1 MSTGS
6 AIQSKLTFERK
17 GQHDTAKA
25 KKGNTS
31 TRNDDDIEFESHA
44 TKRTHLQ
51 LEEGNTDHLELPDN
65 SPRNSSSTG
74 SMFSSDSTATIKD
87 PRERGPRE
95 YRAPIVRS
103 EDDTERLKIVR
114 LERLKDKEDRY
125 SSHISFL
132 KECVEAKVIPKGLRI
147 DLEPSIGNYDE
158 AFCEKWYKR

>member
-51 LEEGNTDHLELPDN
+51 LEEGDHLELPDD
-65 SPRNSSSTG
+65 SPLSGSASSL
-74 SMFSSDSTATIKD
+74 FNSDSTATIRD
-87 PRERGPRE
+87 LRERGPRE
-95 YRAPIVRS
+95 YRAPIKRS
-103 EDDTERLKIVR
+103 QDDTERLKIVR

-132 KECVEAKVIPKGLRI
+132 KE
-147 DLEPSIGNYDE
+147 
-158 AFCEKWYKR
+158 